1 MRDRKI
7 RSSTP
12 SINGASNH
20 LNINGHDVPQK
31 RQKTDAFIETVEKLK
46 EIFGKKL

>member
-12 SINGASNH
+12 SINGGSNH
-20 LNINGHDVPQK
+20 LNINGNDVPQK
-31 RQKTDAFIETVEKLK
+31 RRKTDAIIETVEKLK